1 MAVGPHDPLE
11 GSGRIDERRW
21 LCVGPDGGFTRER
34 LHLDVVQ
41 VHVRTDRDGV
51 TCEADDLAVT
61 ADRGARRERLD
72 RHLVAARDALTNALD
87 DARQRRA
94 DRQILASQQHVVDW

>member
-1 MAVGPHDPLE
+1 M
-11 GSGRIDERRW
+11 
-21 LCVGPDGGFTRER
+21 
-34 LHLDVVQ
+34 
-41 VHVRTDRDGV
+41 RTDRDGV